1 MKARLWILAMAA
13 TVCAGGVLAANED
26 RQGHGAGGMRDEHAS
41 EQGLEKGKAWAG
53 SREKGENGKPRDK
66 GEMESLEGQEG
77 SQKKEKAQKQQKEQ
91 SQKAEKYQK
100 QEKTKG
106 NKGK

>member
-1 MKARLWILAMAA
+1 MKARLVILAMAA
-13 TVCAGGVLAANED
+13 TLFAGGVRAATDD
-26 RQGHGAGGMRDEHAS
+26 RQGHDAGGMRDEHAS

-53 SREKGENGKPRDK
+53 SSDKKENGKPRDK
-66 GEMESLEGQEG
+66 QEMDRLEDQER